1 MSAAY
6 DAIVIGGGHNGLTA
20 AAYLGKAGLR
30 TLVVE
35 AADGFGG
42 AAVTREFAPGF
53 KVSAVAHLLHG
64 LHPRIMSDLQLEK
77 NGLTY
82 AAQNLATA
90 ALLPGGGRLELSGD
104 APRTRASL
112 NQFSAKDADAYPKVM
127 ARLQR
132 QANALGVMLTRTP
145 PRPDLMANDW
155 QGKIGLGLLAFH
167 MRRLGR
173 KDMLELTRI
182 LTMNSADLAND
193 YFESDALK
201 GLLAFESVFGLFLG
215 PRSPS
220 TVYNLLYRLASFGK
234 HGLGGLHLPA
244 GGMGSVT
251 AALAAA
257 CQSFKVELRANA
269 PVQRVLMRG
278 DRAQGVV
285 LESGEEISASIVL
298 SSADPAR
305 SLLKLV
311 GPENL
316 DTNFAQRMRHL
327 RMNGCSAKIHLA
339 LDSLPESWRQ
349 GPARLMIAPSADY
362 VERAYDDAKYG
373 RVSASP
379 ALEVVI
385 PTLHDPSLAPAGKH
399 VISVMAQFAPYKL
412 RDATPDQAR
421 REILDRTQTVL
432 AAHAPDLPRRILA
445 TEMLTPHDLESQFR
459 LTGGQWHHGEITLDQ
474 VFLLRPAG
482 GYQQYRSPVPGLWF
496 CGAGAHPGGHVTG
509 LPGANAAREA
519 LRHRAEWSRP

>member
-1 MSAAY
+1 MTPAY

-30 TLVVE
+30 TLVLE
-35 AADGFGG
+35 AAEGFGG
-42 AAVTREFAPGF
+42 AAVTREFAPGVR
-53 KVSAVAHLLHG
+53 VSAVAHLLHG
-64 LHPRIMSDLQLEK
+64 LHPRIVADLQLERH
-77 NGLTY
+77 GLTY
-82 AAQNLATA
+82 AARGIATA
-90 ALLPGGGRLELSGD
+90 ALLPGAQRLDIGGD
-104 APRTRASL
+104 AASTRASL
-112 NQFSAKDADAYPKVM
+112 NQFSARDADAYPKVM
-127 ARLQR
+127 ARLIR
-132 QANALGVMLTRTP
+132 QASALGVMLARTP
-145 PRPDLMANDW
+145 PRPDLAANDW
-155 QGKIGLGLLAFH
+155 QGKIGLGLLALH

-182 LTMNSADLAND
+182 LAMNSADLAND

-220 TVYNLLYRLASFGK
+220 TVYNLLYRLAGFSR
-234 HGLGGLHLPA
+234 HGLGSLHLPA

-257 CQSFKVELRANA
+257 CRAFKVKLRSNA
-269 PVQRVLMRG
+269 SVARILMVGDCARG
-278 DRAQGVV
+278 VI
-285 LESGEEISASIVL
+285 LENGEEIGASIVL
-298 SSADPAR
+298 SSADPAH
-305 SLLKLV
+305 SLLTLV
-311 GPENL
+311 GPEHL

-339 LDSLPESWRQ
+339 LDGLPESWRS
-349 GPARLMIAPSADY
+349 GPARMIVAPSSDY

-373 RVSASP
+373 RVSAAP
-379 ALEVVI
+379 ALEIVI
-385 PTLHDPSLAPAGKH
+385 PTLRDDSLAPAGSH
-399 VISVMAQFAPYKL
+399 VVSIMAQFSPYKL
-412 RDATPDQAR
+412 RGTSPDQAR
-421 REILDRTQTVL
+421 QQILDRTLAVL
-432 AAHAPDLPRRILA
+432 AAHAPDLPKRISA
-445 TEMLTPHDLESQFR
+445 TEVLTPHDLESQFR

-519 LRHRAEWSRP
+519 LRHRTDWSRP

>member
-1 MSAAY
+1 MTAAY

-35 AADGFGG
+35 AAEQYGG

-53 KVSAVAHLLHG
+53 RVSAVAHLLHG
-64 LHPRIMSDLQLEK
+64 LHPRVVADLQLERH
-77 NGLTY
+77 GLAY
-82 AAQNLATA
+82 AAREIATA
-90 ALLPGGGRLELSGD
+90 ALLPGGRRLEIGAD

-112 NQFSAKDADAYPKVM
+112 NQFSAHDADAYPKVM
-127 ARLQR
+127 ARLIR
-132 QANALGVMLTRTP
+132 QAAALGVMLARTP

-155 QGKIGLGLLAFH
+155 HGKIGLGILALH

-182 LTMNSADLAND
+182 LAMNSADLVND

-201 GLLAFESVFGLFLG
+201 GLLTFESVFGLFLG

-220 TVYNLLYRLASFGK
+220 TVYNLLYRLAGFGR

-244 GGMGSVT
+244 GGMGTVT

-257 CQSFKVELRANA
+257 CRARNVELRANA
-269 PVQRVLMRG
+269 PVARVLMRA

-285 LESGEEISASIVL
+285 LANGEEIGAKIVF
-298 SSADPAR
+298 SGTDPAH
-305 SLLKLV
+305 SLLTLV
-311 GPENL
+311 GHEHL

-339 LDSLPESWRQ
+339 LDGLPESWRQ
-349 GPARLMIAPSADY
+349 GPARMIVAPSADY

-373 RVSASP
+373 RVSAAP
-379 ALEVVI
+379 ALEIVI
-385 PTLHDPSLAPAGKH
+385 PTLHDSSLAPAGQH
-399 VISVMAQFAPYKL
+399 VASIMAQFSPYKL
-412 RDATPDQAR
+412 KEASPDEAR
-421 REILDRTQTVL
+421 RQILDRAI
-432 AAHAPDLPRRILA
+432 AAMSAQAPDLTQRIKTA
-445 TEMLTPHDLESQFR
+445 EVLTPHDLESQFR

-482 GYQQYRSPVPGLWF
+482 GYQQYRSPIPGLWF

-519 LRHRAEWSRP
+519 LRHRGEWSRA